1 MNYLEIAQYMAAAA
15 FLALAFVHLLVWFRV
30 HSEINH
36 LLFAV
41 TLGSAAANAI
51 AEANMYRSES
61 IGTMAE
67 ALRWYVT
74 TSGLWALAT
83 VWFIVA
89 YARVK
94 AIGRVVAVLISGAL
108 MIHARKQCSTRR

>member
-1 MNYLEIAQYMAAAA
+1 MAAAA
-15 FLALAFVHLLVWFRV
+15 FLALALVHLLVWFRV
-30 HSEINH
+30 HSEIKH

-61 IGTMAE
+61 IETMAE

-83 VWFIVA
+83 CGLSSPM
-89 YARVK
+89 RVSRLS
-94 AIGRVVAVLISGAL
+94 AGLSRS
-108 MIHARKQCSTRR
+108 